1 MFQTFKAGSP
11 RGRRLFFCP
20 DATAFARL
28 RSFRHRQTEKGA
40 APEDDAFR
48 VP

>member
-11 RGRRLFFCP
+11 RGRRLFFYLYV
-20 DATAFARL
+20 TAFARL

-40 APEDDAFR
+40 APEGDAFR
-48 VP
+48 MP